1 MSELILPGDDEFARI
16 PKVNKEMSYQEKL
29 ELLQLLEEKQ
39 RRTNYSGFHKWFI
52 PGTPYGIENLPK
64 QRAYFN
70 ASADY
75 RIRLL
80 IGGNR
85 VGKSQCTTFEAAM
98 HATGDYPDW
107 FEGKR
112 FIDPPLIWVVG
123 DTNQTVKDIIQTKL
137 LGDPGARGTGML
149 PLKSILGTTAK
160 PGVSGAVGSIQ
171 VRHASGGVSN
181 ISLMSYQQGVE
192 AFYGQAVS
200 AAYLDEEPPQLI
212 YSETVIRTAT
222 TGGIVSL
229 SFTPLRGYTP
239 LIVSLFQHADLLCGA
254 KPLEGGEILFDHT
267 QKKPERA
274 HRCVIQLGWD
284 KDAPWLDEQTKSEL
298 LAETP
303 PALRAPRSQG
313 IPTYGEGAAFPIE
326 RDKIT
331 FTAGEIAI
339 QDSWKRVYGLDVGWD
354 TTSAIWAAHD
364 TINDIVYIYDE
375 YYGHEALPDYHAYNI
390 RSRGD
395 WIPGAIDP
403 SAGQSG
409 QDDGRKL
416 IDQYRRAG
424 LKVQKANN
432 SRKSGYAEMWQR
444 MVLGKLKIS
453 TMCKTLLS
461 EITIAQVD
469 DKGALAANH
478 KLHGLDAFRYALMSV
493 EHGKVKP
500 SATDEHDANTR
511 GFISF

>member
-1 MSELILPGDDEFARI
+1 MAQELKEYLSW
-16 PKVNKEMSYQEKL
+16 VNKTNEGMTMQEKL
-29 ELLQLLEEKQ
+29 ELLQLLEEQEK
-39 RRTNYSGFHKWFI
+39 RLNYAGFAKWFL
-52 PGTPYGIENLPK
+52 PGTPYDLAHLPK
-64 QRAYFN
+64 QRAFFE
-70 ASADY
+70 AGKDY

-85 VGKSQCTTFEAAM
+85 VGKSHCTTYEASV
-98 HATGDYPDW
+98 HATGMYPPEW
-107 FEGKR
+107 PGRR
-112 FIDPPLIWVVG
+112 FDKPVQLWIAG
-123 DTNQTVKDIIQTKL
+123 DTNNTVRDILQVKL

-149 PLKSILGTTAK
+149 PLKTILNTSAK
-160 PGVSGAVGSIQ
+160 AGVSGAVQNIQ
-171 VRHASGGVSN
+171 VRHVSGGVSN
-181 ISLMSYQQGVE
+181 IGLMSYQQGVE
-192 AFYGQAVS
+192 GFYGTAMDGIF
-200 AAYLDEEPPQLI
+200 LDEEPPQII
-212 YSETVIRTAT
+212 YNECVIRTAT
-222 TGGIVSL
+222 TGGFVSL
-229 SFTPLRGYTP
+229 SFTPLKGYTP

-254 KPLEGGEILFDHT
+254 QQLEGSEIFFDKSV
-267 QKKPERA
+267 KKPEKSHKA
-274 HRCVIQLGWD
+274 IVQLGWNN
-284 KDAPWLDEQTKSEL
+284 APWLSEETKAEL

-303 PALRAPRSQG
+303 PALRGPRSEG
-313 IPTYGEGAAFPIE
+313 KPTIGAGSAFPIE
-326 RDKIT
+326 RDRIT

-339 QDSWKRVYGLDVGWD
+339 QDTWKRIYGLDVGWD

-364 TINDIVYIYDE
+364 TVNDIVYIYDE

-390 RSRGD
+390 RSRGE

-409 QDDGRKL
+409 QDDGKKL

-469 DKGALAANH
+469 EKGALAANH
-478 KLHGLDAFRYALMSV
+478 KLHGLDAFRYALMSIDK
-493 EHGKVKP
+493 GKVQP
-500 SATDEHDANTR
+500 LANDQHDANTL
-511 GFISF
+511 GYIKF